1 MDELKPFATRS
12 YGLTVIIQA
21 SDALYSATR
30 KMKNKFEVIQ
40 LLKSYGI
47 TKFAITDIHYGNSLT
62 YGPLKKL
69 IIREDRFIHLPE
81 EFNRLGYG
89 ISYGKIL
96 RNNIK

>member
-1 MDELKPFATRS
+1 MT
-12 YGLTVIIQA
+12 
-21 SDALYSATR
+21 
-30 KMKNKFEVIQ
+30 VIQ

-47 TKFAITDIHYGNSLT
+47 LNYEITTIHYGNSLT

-69 IIREDRFIHLPE
+69 IIHEDRFIHLPE